1 MVIIEATMHLAATL
15 PAMDIAPTMV
25 MVQNMDMPLVDSLV
39 IGDGMVNKSV
49 RGDDYAT
56 ADEKMDDTKS
66 LSGVGSLSV
75 ITGA

>member
-15 PAMDIAPTMV
+15 PAMDIVPTMV

-49 RGDDYAT
+49 R
-56 ADEKMDDTKS
+56 
-66 LSGVGSLSV
+66 
-75 ITGA
+75 